1 MDDILILG
9 RDPQAIQKVINRI
22 ASLWEIKD
30 LGEVSLILG
39 IRVHRDRSKRIL
51 YLDQSEYIA
60 GLMERFRLGE
70 AKPVNLPMND
80 RNTLIAGQPGEVQAN
95 QSLYQEAIGYTTWVS
110 KGSRPDITYTVG
122 QLSQHYSEPIVRH

>member
-1 MDDILILG
+1 MLILG
-9 RDPQAIQKVINRI
+9 RDPQAVQKVINGI

-39 IRVHRDRSKRIL
+39 IHVRRDRSKRIL

-70 AKPVNLPMND
+70 AKPVNLPVND
-80 RNTLIAGQPGEVQAN
+80 RNTLIVGQPGEVQAN
-95 QSLYQEAIGYTTWVS
+95 
-110 KGSRPDITYTVG
+110 
-122 QLSQHYSEPIVRH
+122 